1 MVCCLLRPTDALGE
15 RRSAV
20 QFRWIALIALWSCLA
35 GPIFGGAPRPAEPQ
49 AAAPAANADHPNV
62 DR

>member
-1 MVCCLLRPTDALGE
+1 
-15 RRSAV
+15 V

-35 GPIFGGAPRPAEPQ
+35 GPIFGGAPRPAEP
-49 AAAPAANADHPNV
+49 PAANADHPNV

>member
-1 MVCCLLRPTDALGE
+1 
-15 RRSAV
+15 V

-35 GPIFGGAPRPAEPQ
+35 GPIFGGAPRPAAPP
-49 AAAPAANADHPNV
+49 AAAPPAANADHPNV